1 MEKIIFFF
9 RSLYFSISD
18 LSPVLQLAI
27 VLSMLF
33 VFVYTFTFLELI
45 YLNWKNDRMLH
56 QKKVLNLLYLQKIKE
71 IVFSSKNID
80 LEGIKLVFENQKEFK
95 KRHKLLI
102 TDTIIELVNNNEVY
116 NEYNYNEILYF
127 FDLKSFWEKRLLK
140 GNNKTKLEGLSK
152 IINLRLSISES
163 VIISLVY
170 DKNESLRKKARKA
183 YIYLSKYDPFRFF
196 NEDFDAEFTEWDKIQ
211 IHEILLKRSKEF
223 TPNFAQWIKRT
234 ENNDLK
240 CFFIY
245 ETAFY
250 KQYEN
255 LPFLLTFLTQTTN
268 PKVRKSLVEAIGTL
282 QNNNIDDALIS
293 NYDFEPLVVQHSI
306 INTIKETKP
315 KLALEF
321 LESAFYKSYDTS
333 LKISIGKAIFNY
345 DQTGKT
351 LIDEMESKID
361 DNFQKLIFE
370 HIKNPLIKN

>member
-1 MEKIIFFF
+1 MEEIFFF
-9 RSLYFSISD
+9 FKDIYCLI
-18 LSPVLQLAI
+18 LQLPIVLQFAVILTA
-27 VLSMLF
+27 
-33 VFVYTFTFLELI
+33 VFVLVYAITFFKLVFI
-45 YLNWKNDRMLH
+45 NWKSDNMLH

-71 IVFSSKNID
+71 IVYSSKNID
-80 LEGIKLVFENQKEFK
+80 LEDVKLVFDNQKEFK
-95 KRHKLLI
+95 KSHKLLI

-116 NEYNYNEILYF
+116 NEYNYNELLYF
-127 FDLKSFWEKRLLK
+127 FDLKTFWEKRLLK
-140 GNNKTKLEGLSK
+140 GNVRTKLDGLSK
-152 IINLRLSISES
+152 IINLKLSISES

-234 ENNDLK
+234 ENIDLK

-250 KQYEN
+250 KQFEN
-255 LPFLLTFLTQTTN
+255 LPFLLTFLTQTTT
-268 PKVRKSLVEAIGTL
+268 PKVRKALVEAIGAL

-345 DQTGKT
+345 DNTGKS
-351 LIDEMESKID
+351 LIKEMESKID